1 MVVPG
6 RAASRSKMV
15 KPSSA
20 VESVRLAVSGVCVTG
35 KSVWVRET
43 SVAVEG
49 SVEACGMG
57 AKKGL
62 CKLWGEEFSEVC
74 GHDAE
79 GQH

>member
-1 MVVPG
+1 MRDWEECVG
-6 RAASRSKMV
+6 KGH
-15 KPSSA
+15 
-20 VESVRLAVSGVCVTG
+20 VRCRGG
-35 KSVWVRET
+35 
-43 SVAVEG
+43 G
-49 SVEACGMG
+49 VEACGMG